1 MHVRERAAPRRLFYI
16 FLKGDGIM
24 PVQLADYGVAIFALA
39 LIAWIVVTV
48 FAPRKRDPDL
58 VKVISDNTQALTELA
73 VLIKQQ
79 SELAFVNVILIH
91 WPRKSDPPALV

>member
-1 MHVRERAAPRRLFYI
+1 
-16 FLKGDGIM
+16 M